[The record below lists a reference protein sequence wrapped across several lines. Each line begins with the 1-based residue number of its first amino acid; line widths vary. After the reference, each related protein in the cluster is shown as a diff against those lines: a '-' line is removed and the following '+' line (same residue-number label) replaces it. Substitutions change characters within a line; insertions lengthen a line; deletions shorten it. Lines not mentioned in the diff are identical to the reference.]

1 LSLFYLQFSLC
12 IEDLVPVAIGKY
24 LKAMISTMRHSQTTA
39 SVPVSSSDNVL
50 ERMFALF
57 MEQGSL
63 WPEICSL
70 PEIEGPGI
78 SESILYG

>member
-1 LSLFYLQFSLC
+1 MQFSLC
-12 IEDLVPVAIGKY
+12 IEDLIPVAIGRY
-24 LKAMISTMRHSQTTA
+24 LKALISTIRHSQTAA
-39 SVPVSSSDNVL
+39 SGSVTSYDNVL

-70 PEIEGPGI
+70 TEIEGSDM
-78 SESILYG
+78 SESIIYG

>member
-1 LSLFYLQFSLC
+1 MQFSLC
-12 IEDLVPVAIGKY
+12 IEDLVPVAIARY
-24 LKAMISTMRHSQTTA
+24 VKALISTMRHPHQTT
-39 SVPVSSSDNVL
+39 SSSTVSSSDQVL
-50 ERMFALF
+50 ERLFTLF

-70 PEIEGPGI
+70 PEIISPDT

>member
-1 LSLFYLQFSLC
+1 MQFSLC
-12 IEDLVPVAIGKY
+12 IEDLIPVAIGRY
-24 LKAMISTMRHSQTTA
+24 LKALISTMCHSQTTA
-39 SVPVSSSDNVL
+39 SGSVSSSNNVL

-70 PEIEGPGI
+70 PEIEGSDM
-78 SESILYG
+78 SETIIYG

>member
-1 LSLFYLQFSLC
+1 MQFSFC
-12 IEDLVPVAIGKY
+12 IEDLIPVAIGRY
-24 LKAMISTMRHSQTTA
+24 LKALISTICHSQTAA
-39 SVPVSSSDNVL
+39 SGSGSSYDIVL

-70 PEIEGPGI
+70 TEIEGSDM
-78 SESILYG
+78 SESIIYG

>member
-1 LSLFYLQFSLC
+1 M
-12 IEDLVPVAIGKY
+12 G
-24 LKAMISTMRHSQTTA
+24 HSQTTA
-39 SVPVSSSDNVL
+39 SGSVSSSDNVL

-70 PEIEGPGI
+70 PEIESPDT
-78 SESILYG
+78 SERNIYG

>member
-1 LSLFYLQFSLC
+1 
-12 IEDLVPVAIGKY
+12 VAIGRY
-24 LKAMISTMRHSQTTA
+24 LKALISTICHSQTAA
-39 SVPVSSSDNVL
+39 SGSVTSYDNVL

-70 PEIEGPGI
+70 TEIEGSDM
-78 SESILYG
+78 SESIIYG

>member
-1 LSLFYLQFSLC
+1 FSLC

-24 LKAMISTMRHSQTTA
+24 LKALISTMRHSQTTA
-39 SVPVSSSDNVL
+39 SAPMSSSDNVL

-70 PEIEGPGI
+70 PEIECPDT
-78 SESILYG
+78 SESIVYG